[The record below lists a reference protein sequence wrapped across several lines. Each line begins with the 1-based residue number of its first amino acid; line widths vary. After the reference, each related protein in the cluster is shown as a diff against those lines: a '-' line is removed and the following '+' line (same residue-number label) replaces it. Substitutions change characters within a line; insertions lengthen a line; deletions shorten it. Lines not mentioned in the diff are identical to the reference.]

1 MNVTVR
7 GKGARS
13 AMDMLSP
20 FQGST
25 TAHGYGGYS
34 AQTARQGRIPTPP
47 LYVREGRGTGAL
59 AALMEGA
66 RGDRMSLQPYMQGVQ
81 AMESGKLVPDVARTV
96 FDPSPA
102 NILADIEDVVR
113 VFREVKEALSGKH
126 PSALDIFRL
135 LLAEL

>member
-1 MNVTVR
+1 
-7 GKGARS
+7 
-13 AMDMLSP
+13 
-20 FQGST
+20 
-25 TAHGYGGYS
+25 
-34 AQTARQGRIPTPP
+34 
-47 LYVREGRGTGAL
+47 
-59 AALMEGA
+59 
-66 RGDRMSLQPYMQGVQ
+66 
-81 AMESGKLVPDVARTV
+81 MESGKLVPDVARTV